1 MGAHT
6 PACLCAASDP
16 VETVTPPNYRAFVT
30 NAPGASTGQLARAAF
45 LLYRDP
51 GIPEG
56 PSPPPI
62 SRRKYLVFFSLERA
76 FPTKY
81 FLQKDLLTEILR
93 SITYGDPRAPLAEI
107 MKKLPLKISQVH
119 SFTERFSSSPV
130 CRSGDCCWDTRISLC
145 AGWVELPANAKA
157 VADARFPPVLS

>member
-1 MGAHT
+1 M
-6 PACLCAASDP
+6 PLCRKRSRRNRD
-16 VETVTPPNYRAFVT
+16 
-30 NAPGASTGQLARAAF
+30 APKLPSIRDKCPRCEYGPTGSCCISIVPRSGNSGGTL
-45 LLYRDP
+45 
-51 GIPEG
+51 
-56 PSPPPI
+56 PPPI

-107 MKKLPLKISQVH
+107 MKKFPLKISQGH